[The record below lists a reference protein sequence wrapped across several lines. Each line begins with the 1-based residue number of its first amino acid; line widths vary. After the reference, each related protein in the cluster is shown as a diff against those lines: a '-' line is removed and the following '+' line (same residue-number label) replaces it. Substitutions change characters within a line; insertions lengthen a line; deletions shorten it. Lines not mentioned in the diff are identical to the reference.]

1 VDTSGSVIWGHG
13 GHSRL
18 FSWLNAPGTGSLRQ
32 IRLVWCVFEGMFL
45 SWAQEAEVACVAAR
59 RQLGLLADEAEVRD
73 FANAYGYEYVP
84 RRAACS
90 TRLLP
95 LDVATA

>member
-1 VDTSGSVIWGHG
+1 LAKRAGYWLVASDT
-13 GHSRL
+13 
-18 FSWLNAPGTGSLRQ
+18 PG
-32 IRLVWCVFEGMFL
+32 LVRVRGDVLELGPG
-45 SWAQEAEVACVAAR
+45 AEDAEVACVAAR